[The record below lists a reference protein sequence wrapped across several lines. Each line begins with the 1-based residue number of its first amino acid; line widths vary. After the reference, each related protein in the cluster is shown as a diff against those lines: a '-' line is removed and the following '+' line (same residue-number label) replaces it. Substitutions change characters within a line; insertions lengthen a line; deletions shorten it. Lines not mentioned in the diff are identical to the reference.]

1 MTAKHDPR
9 LSTTVEEDG
18 IWFTCPCAEDFYIE
32 NLGFHPT
39 PAEVM
44 LAASSH
50 IMRSFDPTAGLEAQV
65 ENARARRA
73 LLPEWMR
80 PSAPPLAPLDPN
92 RPSPAIVPLK
102 EATDD

>member
-9 LSTTVEEDG
+9 LSTTADNDG
-18 IWFTCPCAEDFYIE
+18 IWLTCPCGEDFYIE
-32 NLGFHPT
+32 NLGFNPT

-44 LAASSH
+44 VASAGHVS
-50 IMRSFDPTAGLEAQV
+50 RSFDPAAGLVAQV

-80 PSAPPLAPLDPN
+80 PSAPPLAPLDPS
-92 RPSPAIVPLK
+92 RPSPAIVPL
-102 EATDD
+102 EESTDD